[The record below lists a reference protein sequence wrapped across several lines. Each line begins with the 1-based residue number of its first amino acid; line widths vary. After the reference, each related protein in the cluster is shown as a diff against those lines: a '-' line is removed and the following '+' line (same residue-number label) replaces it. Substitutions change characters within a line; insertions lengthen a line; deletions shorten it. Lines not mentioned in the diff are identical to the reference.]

1 MTVTT
6 PANYQLGRT
15 SMSEVDLRHGDCI
28 DVLRTLPAGS
38 VDSVVT
44 SPPYAMQRKSTYGGV
59 PEKDYPEWTVA
70 WMQEVWRVLKD
81 DGSVIINIRPHIK
94 NGQISDYVLRTRLAL
109 REAGWVELEELIWF
123 KRSSPPTGSPSRPRR
138 SWESLLWF
146 GKHGR
151 AYGNPKANGQTVA
164 PRTGKAN
171 PWMTGQVVDREGW
184 DHGLRGG
191 MSFTE
196 GMRTRCMNVAEVNIG
211 RKTEFER
218 ANPHPATYPWQLAE
232 WCGKLI
238 TPPGGTILDPF
249 TGSSSTGVAA
259 IRNGWN
265 FIGIDQSEEYIEMSN
280 RRLNAELAKAAEE
293 ENK

>member
-1 MTVTT
+1 MAEELYV
-6 PANYQLGRT
+6 
-15 SMSEVDLRHGDCI
+15 GDCI
-28 DVLRTLPAGS
+28 DVLKTLPDSS

-44 SPPYAMQRKSTYGGV
+44 SPPYAMQRASTYGGV

-81 DGSVIINIRPHIK
+81 DGSVIINIRPHIR

-109 REAGWVELEELIWF
+109 REAGWCELEELIWN
-123 KRSSPPTGSPSRPRR
+123 KKGGAPLGSTARPRR

-151 AYGNPKANGQTVA
+151 AYSAPKAAGLTSKLVGIQGG
-164 PRTGKAN
+164 RTGAHISNNWAN
-171 PWMTGQVVDREGW
+171 LQTGIARVPDVVEMSTRLNGDSN
-184 DHGLRGG
+184 GL
-191 MSFTE
+191 
-196 GMRTRCMNVAEVNIG
+196 ND
-211 RKTEFER
+211 
-218 ANPHPATYPWQLAE
+218 HPAPYPWQLAE

-259 IRNGWN
+259 KRNGWD
-265 FIGIDQSEEYIEMSN
+265 FIGIDRSAEYIEMS
-280 RRLNAELAKAAEE
+280 RKRLDLVV
-293 ENK
+293 

>member
-1 MTVTT
+1 MFELHT
-6 PANYQLGRT
+6 
-15 SMSEVDLRHGDCI
+15 GDCV
-28 DVLRTLPAGS
+28 DVLKTLPDSS

-94 NGQISDYVLRTRLAL
+94 NGQISDYVLHTRMAL
-109 REAGWVELEELIWF
+109 REAGWAELEELIWH
-123 KRSSPPTGSPSRPRR
+123 KKGGAPLGSTRRPRR

-151 AYGNPKANGQTVA
+151 VYCDPKAAGLVSERVGIEGGRNGPHISNNWTDMQTGIARV
-164 PRTGKAN
+164 PDVVEMSTRLNAN
-171 PWMTGQVVDREGW
+171 SN
-184 DHGLRGG
+184 GL
-191 MSFTE
+191 
-196 GMRTRCMNVAEVNIG
+196 ND
-211 RKTEFER
+211 
-218 ANPHPATYPWQLAE
+218 HPAPFPWQLAE
-232 WCGKLI
+232 WCGRLI

-259 IRNGWN
+259 IKNGWN
-265 FIGIDQSEEYIEMSN
+265 FIGIDQSAEYIELS
-280 RRLNAELAKAAEE
+280 RKRLETAAADGVLF
-293 ENK
+293 